1 MCRIRMYF
9 FIICCLLT
17 PIISSYA
24 IQISDSISVGGIDWY
39 QKTELDYGVRFFLP
53 LEMEIQQGEGIEQG
67 TATATLLGT
76 TEDGAVLVMRAA
88 KEKLTL
94 DELEILAA
102 EEMEIDP
109 EENEF
114 ELLGK
119 GTANRLNYRWYNTV
133 GLNEGKPYVF
143 WVTVANHTNRD
154 FSYIFYLGVPG
165 DVWKDYQ
172 SAFLFWFT
180 NLYGLKERGLGSQ

>member
-1 MCRIRMYF
+1 
-9 FIICCLLT
+9 
-17 PIISSYA
+17 
-24 IQISDSISVGGIDWY
+24 
-39 QKTELDYGVRFFLP
+39 
-53 LEMEIQQGEGIEQG
+53 MEIQQGEGIEQG

-154 FSYIFYLGVPG
+154 FSYIFYLVATSFIFNIFVGTFRPYR
-165 DVWKDYQ
+165 KKR
-172 SAFLFWFT
+172 
-180 NLYGLKERGLGSQ
+180 NIK